1 MKGKDFTICLP
12 HDDGLSSWKSILFP
26 CVPVVVAP
34 VLHQC
39 CMKSFWFSGN
49 KRYFETIF
57 HFSIHPLPFPL
68 PRSNGRELFF
78 YNTSD
83 GSDVFRGNVPKQ
95 FCDRLSRLT
104 SVLSVWTDTHGKKAR
119 SN

>member
-68 PRSNGRELFF
+68 PRSNGSELFF
-78 YNTSD
+78 T
-83 GSDVFRGNVPKQ
+83 
-95 FCDRLSRLT
+95 
-104 SVLSVWTDTHGKKAR
+104 THR
-119 SN
+119 ME